1 MAVSILVKRMAKLK
15 RAILNKAIK
24 SPTERLLV
32 RLTEIAKTSV
42 PSMTAPPRMESPIPA
57 PKKKP
62 PKMEMSNLS
71 AVMPGMDIK

>member
-1 MAVSILVKRMAKLK
+1 MAKLK
-15 RAILNKAIK
+15 RAILNNAIK
-24 SPTERLLV
+24 SPTDKLLV

-57 PKKKP
+57 PKKNP

-71 AVMPGMDIK
+71 AVILGIDIK